1 MQVLESQPNL
11 GTDDR
16 IDGIEV
22 ISDSEAYESDAS
34 NPKPEDDYD
43 ISIAIRKVVRKCNQH
58 PLYPLSLCLMQ
69 SYLTVK
75 SFLNHL
81 NTITIPKIVFEA
93 LGNKEWK
100 ETMRVEIKA
109 LEKNKTQ
116 ELVKLP
122 KEKKTMGCR
131 WVFTMKYKANGSIK
145 WFKAR
150 LVA

>member
-22 ISDSEAYESDAS
+22 ISDSEAYESDVS

-75 SFLNHL
+75 SFLTHL

-93 LGNKEWK
+93 SGNKEWK

-122 KEKKTMGCR
+122 KEKKKQ
-131 WVFTMKYKANGSIK
+131 WDVDGSS
-145 WFKAR
+145 
-150 LVA
+150 L

>member
-22 ISDSEAYESDAS
+22 ISDSEAYESDVS

-69 SYLTVK
+69 SYLTIK

-93 LGNKEWK
+93 SGNKEWK

-122 KEKKTMGCR
+122 KEKKQ
-131 WVFTMKYKANGSIK
+131 WDVDGSS
-145 WFKAR
+145 
-150 LVA
+150 L

>member
-11 GTDDR
+11 GTNDR

-22 ISDSEAYESDAS
+22 ISDSEAYESDVS

-69 SYLTVK
+69 SYLTIK

-93 LGNKEWK
+93 SGNKEWK
-100 ETMRVEIKA
+100 
-109 LEKNKTQ
+109 
-116 ELVKLP
+116 
-122 KEKKTMGCR
+122 
-131 WVFTMKYKANGSIK
+131 
-145 WFKAR
+145 
-150 LVA
+150 